1 MKKLFVAL
9 LAATVLAAPMTASAD
24 QFRHNNRIEKHRDVR
39 IDKRVDK
46 KVIVHKHRWA
56 KGKKLSRSDRRQIV
70 NTRDYRRY
78 NLRQPRRG
86 EQWVRVDNQFLLI
99 SAATGLILGLTAA
112 R

>member
-1 MKKLFVAL
+1 MKKLFAAL
-9 LAATVLAAPMTASAD
+9 LAATVLAAPMAASAD
-24 QFRHNNRIEKHRDVR
+24 QYRPRVEKHRDVR
-39 IDKRVDK
+39 VEKHVDK

-56 KGKKLSRSDRRQIV
+56 KGKKLSRAERRHIV
-70 NTRDYRRY
+70 NNRDYRRY

-99 SAATGLILGLTAA
+99 SAATGLILGLSAA